1 MVAVGPDNKKR
12 RLSAAASRLAFDT
25 STDEILSLLGEL
37 DPVATHKIQSL
48 ESIYQMRRSAV
59 ADGIQSL
66 EQLYKMRRATF
77 DEIDRLEDV
86 IEDEETPESKRERCK
101 KRKAVEQQS
110 LENINQQIAKL
121 EQRTL

>member
-1 MVAVGPDNKKR
+1 MVAAGPANKKR